1 MKNVLRALIAV
12 ISVVSG
18 IVSAVPELRH
28 SDTVYTKSLSSA
40 WSQELDNQARSL
52 FRRVP
57 GDGTNYA
64 PVGTPGRTSLHFKIR
79 PL

>member
-18 IVSAVPELRH
+18 IVSAVPELRR
-28 SDTVYTKSLSSA
+28 SDTNSLSSA
-40 WSQELDNQARSL
+40 WSQEPDNQARSL

-64 PVGTPGRTSLHFKIR
+64 PVGTPGRTSLHYKMR